1 MRKIKIA
8 LVGNPNVGKSCVF
21 NYLTGLDQIISNW
34 PGKTVEVAIGKTKF
48 EKYEIEV
55 VDLPGT
61 YAIGNASDDEI
72 VTKDFILKEKPDV
85 IINIVEATLLE
96 RNLYLTIQLLELKL
110 PVVIALNFIEEAK
123 DKGIEVDAKKL
134 SEILGIPVVPI
145 DALRGYGIDELVKT
159 CVKIINKKVKIKFF
173 SLEYDDHIEKA
184 IETIS
189 KFIPKQKFMN
199 RRAFSL
205 HILEGEDDILEELM
219 KLNPKSKSTIKIITS
234 ELRSLHKEISVQ
246 IAKERHGT
254 ASSIAKQVI
263 KSKKPRYTRQEL
275 LDRLTTE
282 PKTGILIMIIVMS
295 IVFFSIFYFGSFLE
309 NIISFMLERY
319 YSPPLNYLIDLIPN
333 NLIRE
338 ILKYSLVF
346 GIEAGLTIA
355 IPYILTFYLIMAI
368 LEDIGYL
375 PRMAYLMD
383 RLMHRI
389 KLHGKSIVP
398 MFLGFGCSVPAIL
411 ATRIL
416 QNKKERIITSIL
428 ILLIPCSARTA
439 IILGMVGNYV
449 GILYALLIYIFI
461 LFLIFIVGRILGRVV
476 PGESTGLIMEMPPY
490 RKPLLNAILK
500 KTWIRLK
507 DFILIAF
514 PLLIIG
520 SGVLGA
526 LKETNLIYALVIP
539 MRPLISGWL
548 MLPDVAGIGLIYG
561 ILRKEMALEMLMI
574 LAGNENL
581 LSFMTP
587 MQMFV
592 FSFVS
597 AIYVPCVATI
607 AVLAKEFG
615 WKKAILTSLLTI
627 TIALFIGGIIAR
639 IIIYFHLM

>member
-1 MRKIKIA
+1 
-8 LVGNPNVGKSCVF
+8 
-21 NYLTGLDQIISNW
+21 
-34 PGKTVEVAIGKTKF
+34 
-48 EKYEIEV
+48 
-55 VDLPGT
+55 
-61 YAIGNASDDEI
+61 
-72 VTKDFILKEKPDV
+72 
-85 IINIVEATLLE
+85 
-96 RNLYLTIQLLELKL
+96 
-110 PVVIALNFIEEAK
+110 
-123 DKGIEVDAKKL
+123 
-134 SEILGIPVVPI
+134 
-145 DALRGYGIDELVKT
+145 
-159 CVKIINKKVKIKFF
+159 
-173 SLEYDDHIEKA
+173 
-184 IETIS
+184 
-189 KFIPKQKFMN
+189 
-199 RRAFSL
+199 
-205 HILEGEDDILEELM
+205 
-219 KLNPKSKSTIKIITS
+219 
-234 ELRSLHKEISVQ
+234 
-246 IAKERHGT
+246 
-254 ASSIAKQVI
+254 
-263 KSKKPRYTRQEL
+263 
-275 LDRLTTE
+275 
-282 PKTGILIMIIVMS
+282 
-295 IVFFSIFYFGSFLE
+295 
-309 NIISFMLERY
+309 MLERY
-319 YSPPLNYLIDLIPN
+319 YSPLLNYLIELIPN

-338 ILKYSLVF
+338 ILKYSLVL

-355 IPYILTFYLIMAI
+355 IPYILTFYLTMAI

-383 RLMHRI
+383 KLMHRI

-461 LFLIFIVGRILGRVV
+461 LFLIFIVGRILGRIV

-548 MLPDVAGIGLIYG
+548 MLPDVAGIGLLYG
-561 ILRKEMALEMLMI
+561 ILRKEMALEMLMV

-597 AIYVPCVATI
+597 AIYVPCIATI

-615 WKKAILTSLLTI
+615 WKKAILASLLTI

-639 IIIYFHLM
+639 VIIYFHLM